1 MASFNKVILLGNLT
15 RDPQTTF
22 LPSQTPVA
30 EFGLATN
37 RKWRGQDGQQREEV
51 CFIDCRAYGKQAEV
65 IQQYCTKGKPLLV
78 EGHLVFDQWEG
89 KDGQKRSK
97 HRVMVETFQ
106 LLGNPP
112 GQGGYGQQ
120 GGGYPQQGYPQQ
132 GGYQQPGYQQP
143 QGGYPQQ
150 GQQGGGYQQP
160 QQQQQYRQ
168 APRPAP
174 VAPPPQQ
181 APPPVDDGPQPGP
194 NYDEPVPP
202 QGEEIPF

>member
-1 MASFNKVILLGNLT
+1 MASFNKVILMGNLT

-22 LPSQTPVA
+22 LPSQTPVV

-65 IQQYCTKGKPLLV
+65 IQQYCSKGKPLLI

-106 LLGNPP
+106 LM
-112 GQGGYGQQ
+112 GGSPFQQGQQ
-120 GGGYPQQGYPQQ
+120 GGYPQQ
-132 GGYQQPGYQQP
+132 GGYQQGGYQ
-143 QGGYPQQ
+143 
-150 GQQGGGYQQP
+150 QQGGGYQ
-160 QQQQQYRQ
+160 
-168 APRPAP
+168 
-174 VAPPPQQ
+174 PPPQQ
-181 APPPVDDGPQPGP
+181 GSYQQGGYRQSPRQAPQTPPPQAALPDDAPPPP
-194 NYDEPVPP
+194 NYDEPAPP

>member
-22 LPSQTPVA
+22 LPSQTPVV

-37 RKWRGQDGQQREEV
+37 RRWRGQDGQQREEV
-51 CFIDCRAYGKQAEV
+51 CFIDCRAYGKNAEV
-65 IQQYCTKGKPLLV
+65 IQQYCLKGRPLLV

-97 HRVMVETFQ
+97 HRVMVENFQ
-106 LLGNPP
+106 LMGSPP
-112 GQGGYGQQ
+112 GQ
-120 GGGYPQQGYPQQ
+120 
-132 GGYQQPGYQQP
+132 

-150 GQQGGGYQQP
+150 GQQGGYPQQGGYQQQQGGYP
-160 QQQQQYRQ
+160 QQGQQGGYQQQGGYRQ
-168 APRPAP
+168 APRQVPPPA
-174 VAPPPQQ
+174 VPPPQSP
-181 APPPVDDGPQPGP
+181 ADDTPPPGP